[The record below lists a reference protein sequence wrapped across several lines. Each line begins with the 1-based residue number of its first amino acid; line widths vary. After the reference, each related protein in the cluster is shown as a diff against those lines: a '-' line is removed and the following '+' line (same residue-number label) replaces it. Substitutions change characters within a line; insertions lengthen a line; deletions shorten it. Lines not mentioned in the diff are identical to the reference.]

1 MNRHRDCNW
10 RTEILKF
17 SQKTSINKGGCDGKK
32 KGQSKK
38 EEKEVSMVKISNDFI
53 KP

>member
-32 KGQSKK
+32 

>member
-32 KGQSKK
+32 RPKQKRRKRSKYG
-38 EEKEVSMVKISNDFI
+38 
-53 KP
+53 